1 MARVAIYLRVS
12 TDGQTTANQE
22 LELRAWAERAGHVVV
37 EVYAD
42 NGHSGSK
49 SRGERPALDA
59 ALKDAVRRRF
69 DVLAAW
75 SVDRL
80 GRSLQDLVAT
90 LQDLRGAGVDLF
102 LHQQALDTAT
112 PSGRAMYGM
121 LGVFAEFERAMIVER
136 VKAGLA
142 RARAQG
148 KRLGRPKVPARTEAA
163 IHQLRAEG
171 LGIKTIAKRVGC
183 GVGTVQRVVGERLVA
198 ATSSEG
204 L

>member
-1 MARVAIYLRVS
+1 M
-12 TDGQTTANQE
+12 
-22 LELRAWAERAGHVVV
+22 
-37 EVYAD
+37 
-42 NGHSGSK
+42 
-49 SRGERPALDA
+49 
-59 ALKDAVRRRF
+59 RRRF

-90 LQDLRGAGVDLF
+90 LQDLRGVDLF

-198 ATSSEG
+198 ATRSAGPQSTSWAQTAG
-204 L
+204 